1 MISGLAALVL
11 LGTVYLIQTAEVSQ
25 QMSLT
30 EAEVGRNVTLH
41 CPVSGRGDS
50 YFYWYKQSPGQMV
63 QTVASGFYGKLTVS
77 EQFSRF
83 TATKEYNLY
92 FLTIINIS
100 KEDEATYFC
109 QTGDRYLESFVSVT
123 FLAVNDGNHQKSFY
137 VKQSP
142 ETEMVQQGDPVTLQC
157 SLLSKNKENTDQ
169 CPAEH
174 SVYWFRSGPGASHPG
189 LLYTHSD
196 EQEERSCV
204 HSLSKTIQNSSDTGT
219 YYCAVVT
226 CGQILVG
233 EGTRV
238 ETRSEL
244 DPVVLVLG
252 VLLACCLTVIAVLTY
267 ILYRRSNHCKGALS
281 SSHQIGHDGSTVD
294 QSNDLDG
301 EENAANYAALS
312 FSTRKE
318 KRGKKRE
325 TPPECVYSAVR
336 ADNHNQHLPSL

>member
-30 EAEVGRNVTLH
+30 EAEVGGNVTLY
-41 CPVSGRGDS
+41 CPVSGMDDN
-50 YFYWYKQSPGQMV
+50 FFFWYKQSPGQMV
-63 QTVASGFYGKLTVS
+63 QTVASGLHGKSTVS

-83 TATKEYNLY
+83 TATKEDDQY

-109 QTGDRYLESFVSVT
+109 QTVSGYLSSFVSVT

-226 CGQILVG
+226 CGQILKTQTSVQLNTVCTG
-233 EGTRV
+233 
-238 ETRSEL
+238 SDL
-244 DPVVLVLG
+244 DQEHLIQASFTPTVMNKRKEVV
-252 VLLACCLTVIAVLTY
+252 
-267 ILYRRSNHCKGALS
+267 
-281 SSHQIGHDGSTVD
+281 STVCPKLSRTPLILGLTTALWSHVDRSWLVKELEWRQDAIVIQD
-294 QSNDLDG
+294 QNWIQ
-301 EENAANYAALS
+301 LS
-312 FSTRKE
+312 LFLESCW
-318 KRGKKRE
+318 
-325 TPPECVYSAVR
+325 PAV
-336 ADNHNQHLPSL
+336 

>member
-1 MISGLAALVL
+1 MITGLAALVL
-11 LGTVYLIQTAEVSQ
+11 LDLIQTAEVSQ

-30 EAEVGRNVTLH
+30 EAEVGGNVTLP
-41 CPVSGRGDS
+41 CPVSGMVENF
-50 YFYWYKQSPGQMV
+50 FYWYKQSPGRMV
-63 QTVASGFYGKLTVS
+63 QTVASGLHGKSTVS

-83 TATKEYNLY
+83 TATKEDDQY

-109 QTGDRYLESFVSVT
+109 QTVSGYLSSLVSVT

-267 ILYRRSNHCKGALS
+267 ILYRRSNHCKVF
-281 SSHQIGHDGSTVD
+281 DTD
-294 QSNDLDG
+294 YTDL
-301 EENAANYAALS
+301 YL
-312 FSTRKE
+312 
-318 KRGKKRE
+318 
-325 TPPECVYSAVR
+325 
-336 ADNHNQHLPSL
+336 